1 MMLEVRDLTAGYGH
15 LRVLRGLSLDV
26 PEGGVVALLGGNGAG
41 KTTTM
46 HVLAGLLAASGGH
59 IRFRGESIR
68 GLTSNRIFARGMT
81 LVAQSRQL
89 FPEMTVRE
97 NLEMGALVARTRREI
112 AKLTDEV
119 FDLFPRLLERVDNR
133 AASLSGGE
141 QQMLATGRALMSR
154 PSLLLLDEPTTG
166 LAPII
171 VHELGRILRRLNEGG
186 LTILVVEQNVQM
198 ALKLADTVYVMRNGA
213 VVMHAPASEVQD
225 SAEMFRSYLS

>member
-1 MMLEVRDLTAGYGH
+1 MLEVRDLTAGYGH

-26 PEGGVVALLGGNGAG
+26 AEGGVVALLGGNGAG

-46 HVLAGLLAASGGH
+46 HVLAGLLAASSGH
-59 IRFRGESIR
+59 IRFKGESIR
-68 GLTSNRIFARGMT
+68 GLPSNRIFARGMT
-81 LVAQSRQL
+81 LVAQGRQL

-97 NLEMGALVARTRREI
+97 NLEMGALVARTRRET

-213 VVMHAPASEVQD
+213 VVLHAPASKLQD